1 MKKHLIY
8 IIICVLIPLSGI
20 HAQSVQSG
28 VNLFAQF
35 EAARNA
41 GEEATAYNTLWQC
54 YQTLSAAAKTVQPG
68 SADYNTLRNTL
79 RTMHP
84 WMEQGFIYNATSG
97 QRSNSSLYAQAY
109 LDIQLMPCMSGV
121 VLEHTD
127 NYPTIAYNAC
137 ASTYNSREYQRV
149 IPYFKIY
156 LTTGDTKHRRDVLQF
171 MMDAC
176 MKTKDYESAR
186 GIMDELVSNSG
197 TSSNVLTQAI
207 NVCMELHDYTS
218 MQRYLTMALS
228 SRPNDQNLLKLQG
241 QAYEEMQQY
250 EKAIDIYTRLK
261 AQNPRSLDVSKHLAV
276 CNYNLGV
283 LYYNEA
289 AKGNNVKKNQKQ
301 SKEYF
306 CNAATVLA
314 SVVATETSSL
324 KYHQALASAYLY
336 SEQTDKLAAVNQKV
350 VSLGGVTVSAG
361 MAPVAISTSNSPVG
375 NSNISLA
382 NNNTPVPGNVT
393 PAASEQSSTSSQ
405 QSQETP
411 LYSAFAKQFVEER
424 LNKWQQ
430 KDSYE
435 TADEYRARVTEES
448 RNAKVKELLAQAEKQ
463 YISTYTGNIRFGKEL
478 KLRPYDAENRV
489 FLIESEYGELIV
501 PVPRENNEARSFEQ
515 SWNGIQFSNPQF
527 YINNDRLMLSALTF
541 VTPSGKT
548 YQYTGDKTLNYTETE
563 VDVHFDNLDSSLFA
577 SNTSSSATSK
587 KREKQ
592 KVSVGQSD
600 VDMDIPE
607 SKSKAENT
615 FAVIIGN
622 EDYSMVSPVPMAKN
636 DGEVFAQYCEKT
648 LGLPKNNVRLY
659 KNASYGVMIRAMRD
673 IASIATAYQGDLD
686 VIFYYAGH
694 GIPNESTKDAY
705 LLPIDADGTQT
716 EGCYSLNKLYSELGA
731 LKARSVL
738 VFLDACFSGAKRDG
752 GMLASARGVA
762 LKAKKEDPKGNMVIF
777 SAASDDET
785 AMPYTEKNHGLFTYF
800 LLKKLKESKGNVTLS
815 DLGDYISS
823 NVRKQATVVNHKPQ
837 TPSVVPSTS
846 MADTWQRMKLIN
858 K

>member
-109 LDIQLMPCMSGV
+109 LDIQLMPCMKGV
-121 VLEHTD
+121 ILEHTD
-127 NYPTIAYNAC
+127 NYSTIAYNAS
-137 ASTYNSREYQRV
+137 ATTYNSHDYKRV
-149 IPYFKIY
+149 IPYFKVY

-176 MKTKDYESAR
+176 MKIKDYESAR
-186 GIMDELVSNSG
+186 DIMDELVSSG
-197 TSSNVLTQAI
+197 AASSNTLTQCI
-207 NVCMELHDYTS
+207 NVCMELRDYNA
-218 MQRYLTMALS
+218 MQRYLSTALA
-228 SRPNDQNLLKLQG
+228 SRPNDSNLLKLQG
-241 QAYEEMQQY
+241 QAYEETQQY
-250 EKAIDIYTRLK
+250 DKAIEVYQRLK
-261 AQNPRSLDVSKHLAV
+261 AQNPRSLDISKHLSV

-289 AKGNNVKKNQKQ
+289 EKGNNTKKYQKIA
-301 SKEYF
+301 KDYF
-306 CNAATVLA
+306 YEASSVLA
-314 SVVATETSSL
+314 NVVAVETTSL
-324 KYHQALASAYLY
+324 KYHQALATAYLY
-336 SEQTDKLAAVNQKV
+336 SDQADKLAPVNQKIA
-350 VSLGGVTVSAG
+350 SLGGVTIAQG
-361 MAPVAISTSNSPVG
+361 MAPVAISTSNNAVAD
-375 NSNISLA
+375 NSVAHTQS
-382 NNNTPVPGNVT
+382 NTTTPGVSA
-393 PAASEQSSTSSQ
+393 PAASPITDDI
-405 QSQETP
+405 P
-411 LYSAFAKQFVEER
+411 LYSVFAKQYVEER
-424 LNKWQQ
+424 LKQWQQ
-430 KDSYE
+430 KDAYE
-435 TADEYRARVTEES
+435 TAEEYKARVNEDA
-448 RNAKVKELLAQAEKQ
+448 RDAKLKELLKQAEAQ
-463 YISTYTGNIRFGKEL
+463 YISTYTANIRFAKEL
-478 KLRPYDAENRV
+478 TLRPYDAENRV
-489 FLIESEYGELIV
+489 FLVESDYGELIV

-515 SWNGIQFSNPQF
+515 SWNGMQFVKPQF

-541 VTPSGKT
+541 VTPSGKS
-548 YQYTGDKTLNYTETE
+548 YQFTGDKNLNYTETE